1 MQAVESSGLGRF
13 MREALWA
20 YPIAET
26 LHIIGIAAL
35 YGSLLVV
42 ELRLL
47 GLGRRIP
54 VAALARLALPWTI
67 GGFALAAAMGLCMF
81 SAHVPAARIA
91 RTLARLREQLPD
103 VPPGRLRVEAVGKS
117 IVVREDARRWVA
129 DSGQYLLAFEVTTEH
144 GDVRFIGRRQ
154 TPADD
159 EDWFER
165 GVALEERE
173 PDAAQESYRRA
184 IAQDATC
191 SAAYANLGRLLHCA
205 GRLADAQAVYETALR
220 VCTADA
226 TLLFNFAVLL
236 EERGQLGE
244 AERRY
249 RDALDADPS
258 FADAHCNLGLLYERT
273 GNAQAALRHLAAYRQ
288 LSRTR

>member
-1 MQAVESSGLGRF
+1 VEK
-13 MREALWA
+13 
-20 YPIAET
+20 
-26 LHIIGIAAL
+26 L
-35 YGSLLVV
+35 YSLQDAS
-42 ELRLL
+42 RLL
-47 GLGRRIP
+47 GLPRRVIDSLIEAGFVEP
-54 VAALARLALPWTI
+54 TPGARNTRRLRFQDLVVLRAAQGLA
-67 GGFALAAAMGLCMF
+67 

-117 IVVREDARRWVA
+117 IVVRDDARRWHA
-129 DSGQYLLAFEVTTEH
+129 DSGQYLLAFEVTTEQ
-144 GDVRFIGRRQ
+144 GEVRFIGRRR
-154 TPADD
+154 PAEQ

-165 GVALEERE
+165 AV
-173 PDAAQESYRRA
+173 AQEEGEPEAAADSYRRA
-184 IAQDATC
+184 IEQDVTC
-191 SAAYANLGRLLHCA
+191 SGAYANLGRLLHAA
-205 GRLADAQAVYETALR
+205 GRLDDAQAIYETALR

-236 EERGQLGE
+236 EERGHLGE

-249 RDALDADPS
+249 REALAADPS

-273 GNAQAALRHLAAYRQ
+273 GNAQAALRHLAAYRH